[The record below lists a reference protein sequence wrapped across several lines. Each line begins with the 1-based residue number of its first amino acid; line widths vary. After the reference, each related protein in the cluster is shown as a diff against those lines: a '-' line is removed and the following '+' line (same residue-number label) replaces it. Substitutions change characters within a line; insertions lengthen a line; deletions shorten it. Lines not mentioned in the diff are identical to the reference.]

1 MYYIIYKITNIN
13 NNKFYIGSH
22 QTLDLN
28 DEYFGSGIYICRA
41 IKKYGIESFKK
52 EILFYLDSKEEMHV
66 KETEVLQYYKN
77 DRTYNLKFC
86 AMGGNT
92 REKYNKKKKAI
103 YIKKL
108 IDNPKCPIGKR
119 GKDNHMFGKKHT
131 NEWKKKRSEQQKI
144 ISNKLKNNQ
153 DWCRKVI
160 PRAIEQCK
168 KMSELNSKKVKAIN
182 IITGSVLNFKSKTEC
197 AAFFNVSTGSITRVL
212 ESQKRKNKS
221 AVFIKLLNYNLSY
234 IK

>member
-66 KETEVLQYYKN
+66 KETEVLQYY
-77 DRTYNLKFC
+77 
-86 AMGGNT
+86 
-92 REKYNKKKKAI
+92 
-103 YIKKL
+103 
-108 IDNPKCPIGKR
+108 
-119 GKDNHMFGKKHT
+119 
-131 NEWKKKRSEQQKI
+131 
-144 ISNKLKNNQ
+144 
-153 DWCRKVI
+153 
-160 PRAIEQCK
+160 
-168 KMSELNSKKVKAIN
+168 
-182 IITGSVLNFKSKTEC
+182 
-197 AAFFNVSTGSITRVL
+197 
-212 ESQKRKNKS
+212 
-221 AVFIKLLNYNLSY
+221 NLSY